1 MPFSAETFGDIPI
14 STSSQFD
21 DISLSRLDTK
31 ELIQLPSMLD
41 TGDNNQILID
51 ELLKYGNEQYSVK
64 SEMEPVAY
72 TTFADHASKIPG
84 LEDLPTPIYNF
95 NVELKGEGSKAWSY
109 SNKLK
114 KLYVKKQQALT
125 VSVSYRNTLPN
136 ACLKL
141 RVMLVCSSPQ
151 DIHRPVFRC
160 QHDISKD
167 KVQPEDLKD
176 HVVRCLNP
184 EATYIGQAGGVAFKD
199 RLAMMIQ
206 LQGAGEQVTPVSLEF
221 LCQNSCPTIERRATS
236 LVFTLENEYGAL
248 LGRKSINVKICSCP
262 KRDMD
267 KEEGKVAGSVVVGGK
282 RKHNAHNTSA
292 TADDQPPRKLT
303 RQTSQPSV
311 RPTRSATTT
320 NQQDIPVPSTSAI
333 TPFDCVKKET
343 PAYVPV
349 SRSSSTIS
357 NTAVEND
364 STAIAVN
371 IRLPNIATAVEVLE
385 YAFKH
390 ISADM
395 VRCCNEE
402 ERNRL
407 ATFLAHCRR
416 MKRDL
421 MKGMEENDEP
431 PVLVYDSE

>member
-1 MPFSAETFGDIPI
+1 MDMPFSAETFGDIPI
-14 STSSQFD
+14 PESSQSD
-21 DISLSRLDTK
+21 DISALSRLDTK
-31 ELIQLPSMLD
+31 ELMLLPPE
-41 TGDNNQILID
+41 NNQMLFD
-51 ELLKYGNEQYSVK
+51 ELLKYGNEQYPVK
-64 SEMEPVAY
+64 NEMQPLAY
-72 TTFADHASKIPG
+72 STFVDHMTKIPD
-84 LEDLPTPIYNF
+84 LEDLPNNIYNF
-95 NVELKGEGSKAWSY
+95 NVELKGEGSKAWAY

-125 VSVSYRNTLPN
+125 VSVSFRNSLPDT
-136 ACLKL
+136 CLNL

-151 DIHRPVFRC
+151 DSHKPVYRC

-167 KVQPEDLKD
+167 KFQPDYLKD

-184 EATYIGQAGGVAFKD
+184 EATYIGHANGVAFKD

-206 LQGAGEQVTPVSLEF
+206 LQGVGEQVTPVSLEF

-236 LVFTLENEYGAL
+236 LVFTLETEYGAI
-248 LGRKSINVKICSCP
+248 LGRNSINVKICSCP

-267 KEEGKVAGSVVVGGK
+267 KEEGKATGSSVVGGK
-282 RKHNAHNTSA
+282 RKHNAQNTSA
-292 TADDQPPRKLT
+292 TADDQPPKKLT
-303 RQTSQPSV
+303 RQSSQPCV
-311 RPTRSATTT
+311 RPTRSVTTT
-320 NQQDIPVPSTSAI
+320 NQHDAAVPSTSAI

-343 PAYVPV
+343 PAYVPL

-371 IRLPNIATAVEVLE
+371 LRLPDLSTAVEVIE

-395 VRCCNEE
+395 VRCGNEE
-402 ERNRL
+402 KRNRL

-421 MKGMEENDEP
+421 KKGMEENDEP